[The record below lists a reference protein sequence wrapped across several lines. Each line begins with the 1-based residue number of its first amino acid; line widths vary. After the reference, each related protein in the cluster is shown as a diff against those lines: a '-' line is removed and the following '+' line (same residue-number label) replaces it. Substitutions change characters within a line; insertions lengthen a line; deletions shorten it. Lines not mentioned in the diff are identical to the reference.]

1 MRRVAQAGAVAA
13 GVLGLLAAAAHGAVA
28 QVGGE
33 RQSLLSAVVGTD
45 LGSLAS
51 VTSGV
56 LCGPLVGVTYKAPVE
71 CVNGAIHSGNSLNS
85 GNFVNHG
92 NPNNS
97 GNLSSVNG
105 SSNAANS
112 VSGDSLGSDNTAQTV
127 RAVHR

>member
-1 MRRVAQAGAVAA
+1 MAGAF
-13 GVLGLLAAAAHGAVA
+13 GVLVLPGQVPSAHAAAAAPP
-28 QVGGE
+28 
-33 RQSLLSAVVGTD
+33 QSLLYAVAGAD

-56 LCGPLVGVTYKAPVE
+56 LCGPIVGVSYKAPVE
-71 CVNGAIHSGNSLNS
+71 CVNGAIHSGNSVNS

-105 SSNAANS
+105 SSNANNTTSGNTRDSGNS
-112 VSGDSLGSDNTAQTV
+112 VQAVAARPGGRKHTAFG
-127 RAVHR
+127 